1 MGKNTTKERTTPIT
15 PQAVL
20 EEGAKVSAE
29 IKAAADYT
37 DLGAVLKFARTIQD
51 PNEREAYYANHE
63 DLRNITEFDYARRIN
78 LPLVTMQAASATGN
92 SVAAQKAAT
101 QLAQGLEA
109 FAEISPEFKEYVK
122 GLEERIA
129 TLEADIKPLK
139 ANDPIQD
146 KRLDYLEDCVARMT
160 RGELVEPFLVWKDR
174 QQTTPAP
181 TTPSPTIPP
190 QAEDPITDA
199 ESLARA
205 AGAEHKEPEK
215 KVGFW
220 AKVAN
225 ALNLG
230 MGKDGSTADSDKPA
244 QGKYWRE
251 TKTDDNTNATN
262 GTHGK
267 E

>member
-1 MGKNTTKERTTPIT
+1 MGKNTTKKRTTPTT

-20 EEGAKVSAE
+20 EEGAEVSAE

-63 DLRNITEFDYARRIN
+63 DLRNITKFDYARRIN

-129 TLEADIKPLK
+129 ALEG
-139 ANDPIQD
+139 NDQVQD
-146 KRLDYLEDCVARMT
+146 ARLDAIEQCLAALT
-160 RGELVEPFLVWKDR
+160 RGEQVKPFDPHKG
-174 QQTTPAP
+174 QEAQPTPAP

-190 QAEDPITDA
+190 KTENPITDA

-215 KVGFW
+215 KVGFR

>member
-1 MGKNTTKERTTPIT
+1 MGKNTTKERTTPTT

-20 EEGAKVSAE
+20 EEGAKVSAD

-51 PNEREAYYANHE
+51 PNEREAYYANHK

-122 GLEERIA
+122 GLEDRIA
-129 TLEADIKPLK
+129 ALEG
-139 ANDPIQD
+139 NDQVQD
-146 KRLDYLEDCVARMT
+146 ARLDAIEQCLSALT
-160 RGELVEPFLVWKDR
+160 RGEQVKPFDPHKG
-174 QQTTPAP
+174 QEAQPTPAP

-190 QAEDPITDA
+190 KTENPITDA

-205 AGAEHKEPEK
+205 AGAEHEEPDQGNK
-215 KVGFW
+215 GGFFQ
-220 AKVAN
+220 KIVN
-225 ALNLG
+225 AFRLG
-230 MGKDGSTADSDKPA
+230 TSKDGSTADSDKPA

-251 TKTDDNTNATN
+251 TKADDNTNATN